1 MPFSAAAFW
10 TVLTLYLVAVEAEAI
25 VATGTGTET
34 ETGIGI
40 GIGIGK
46 AAEVG
51 AKAEVGVEA
60 VAEAA
65 TGPLTTTDFSPWKST
80 RPGERH
86 ARRRDVTVS
95 ASTATVTVGAST

>member
-1 MPFSAAAFW
+1 MPFSAAASW
-10 TVLTLYLVAVEAEAI
+10 TVLTLHLVVVEAEAI

-34 ETGIGI
+34 ETGI

-80 RPGERH
+80 KPGERH